1 MSKMENS
8 TNSTYDEF
16 ANLIYEDYTKYKTF
30 CLENS
35 SIQRVYDNSEQ
46 ICFYENLTSYLI
58 KDKNIER
65 AFSVKQAKKIKKVFK
80 NTILK
85 SLYLFFVDSDYEY
98 VSYENIHKFLA
109 EYIEAFEKSD
119 DFQSEYKD
127 YLTIEYF

>member
-1 MSKMENS
+1 MENS

-65 AFSVKQAKKIKKVFK
+65 EFSVKQAKKIKKVFK

-98 VSYENIHKFLA
+98 VSYENIHKFLV

>member
-1 MSKMENS
+1 MENS

-65 AFSVKQAKKIKKVFK
+65 EFSVKQAKKIKKVFK

-85 SLYLFFVDSDYEY
+85 SLYLFFVDGDYEY
-98 VSYENIHKFLA
+98 ISYGNIHKFLS